1 MMINDWI
8 IGDKE
13 VARRFRAIP
22 DGVKSNLTDSIGK
35 LTLKLQRKVMQDK
48 LSGQVL
54 KVRTGTLRRSIDQR
68 MVTNDNAV
76 AGVVSTNVKY
86 GKAHEYGFQGTLQQT
101 IKEHLRR
108 SKEQMKAAIL
118 KRKDGT
124 FYVSKR
130 GKKNGAILVRE
141 HTRTAK
147 INLPER
153 SFLRSALRDMEG
165 EIVKSIN
172 KAVSAAAKGK
182 G

>member
-1 MMINDWI
+1 MINDWI
-8 IGDKE
+8 IGAEE
-13 VARRFRAIP
+13 VTRRLRAIP
-22 DGVKSNLTDSIGK
+22 DGVRSNLTDSIGR
-35 LTLKLQRKVMQDK
+35 LTLKLQRKVKQEK

-54 KVRTGTLRRSIDQR
+54 KVRTGTLRRSVDQS
-68 MVTNDNAV
+68 MVTDGNSI

-86 GKAHEYGFQGTLQQT
+86 GKAHEYGFQGTVQQT
-101 IKEHLRR
+101 VKEHLRR

-118 KRKDGT
+118 KRKDGMS
-124 FYVSKR
+124 FVSKR

-141 HTRTAK
+141 HTRTAQ

-165 EIVKSIN
+165 EIIKSIN
-172 KAVSAAAKGK
+172 KAVSNAAQGK